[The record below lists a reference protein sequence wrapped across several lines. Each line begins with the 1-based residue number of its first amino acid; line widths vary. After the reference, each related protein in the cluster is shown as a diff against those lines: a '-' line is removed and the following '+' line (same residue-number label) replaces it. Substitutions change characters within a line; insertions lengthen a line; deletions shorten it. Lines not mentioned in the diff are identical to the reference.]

1 MCAESAMGRG
11 VQICVC
17 PCFQQCQ
24 ASHTY
29 SISILIG
36 MEKTDSYSI
45 TDGLARDDAAA
56 TILIF
61 LITMNNIT
69 QFQCLSNNIVFFIN
83 CLRYGL
89 GYALPYLFVFLDIKN
104 VHAKKIIFNE
114 SLLFN
119 SAKKYN
125 SSKIFR

>member
-1 MCAESAMGRG
+1 MPFDLEWLRMCAESAMGRG

-56 TILIF
+56 TILIL

-69 QFQCLSNNIVFFIN
+69 QFQCLSNNIVFFYQLLTLWFRL
-83 CLRYGL
+83 CFAVSVRVSRY
-89 GYALPYLFVFLDIKN
+89 
-104 VHAKKIIFNE
+104 KKC
-114 SLLFN
+114 SCQ
-119 SAKKYN
+119 KKY
-125 SSKIFR
+125 F